1 MGVTQK
7 LNQWMDQM
15 QMGVKKSTTSFFTLF
30 VKLVSGFMVG
40 LTAALVGQELI
51 AFGNFSFMLMLVTVW
66 GLVLRGLWKMSFVGV
81 IVFDLICVLV
91 ALLFRMYLLMAS

>member
-15 QMGVKKSTTSFFTLF
+15 QMGVKNTTSSFFTLL
-30 VKLVSGFMVG
+30 VKLISGFMVG

-51 AFGNFSFMLMLVTVW
+51 AFGNFSFLLMLVAVW
-66 GLVLRGLWKMSFVGV
+66 GLVMRGLWKMSFVGV